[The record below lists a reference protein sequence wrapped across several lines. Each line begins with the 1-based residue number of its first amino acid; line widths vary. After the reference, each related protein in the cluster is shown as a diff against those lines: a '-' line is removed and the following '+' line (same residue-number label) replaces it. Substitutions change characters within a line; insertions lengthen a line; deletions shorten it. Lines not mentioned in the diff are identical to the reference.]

1 MNKRKIVL
9 SAAFALAL
17 GLAGT
22 AAAQTSSGNIIGEGK
37 AGDVVVIENVDTGF
51 VREVKVKEDGRYQ
64 MRRLPTGTFHVTVRH
79 ADGSAEETKTVTL
92 HGGVTA
98 RVQ

>member
-1 MNKRKIVL
+1 MKNRNIVL
-9 SAAFALAL
+9 SAAFALAF
-17 GLAGT
+17 GIAGT
-22 AAAQTSSGNIIGEGK
+22 AAAQSSSGNIMGEAK

-64 MRRLPTGTFHVTVRH
+64 MRRLPTGTFRVTVRH
-79 ADGSAEETKTVTL
+79 ADGSNDEPKTVAL

>member
-1 MNKRKIVL
+1 MKNRNIVL
-9 SAAFALAL
+9 SAAFAVAFAV
-17 GLAGT
+17 AGT
-22 AAAQTSSGNIIGEGK
+22 AAAQTSSGNIMGEGK

-51 VREVKVKEDGRYQ
+51 VREIQVKEDGRYQ
-64 MRRLPTGTFHVTVRH
+64 MRRLPTGTFRVTVRH
-79 ADGSAEETKTVTL
+79 ADGSADEPKTVTL

>member
-1 MNKRKIVL
+1 MKNRNVIL
-9 SAAFALAL
+9 STAFTVAFA
-17 GLAGT
+17 LAGT
-22 AAAQTSSGNIIGEGK
+22 AAAQTSSGNIMGEGK

-51 VREVKVKEDGRYQ
+51 VREVKVKDDGRYQ

-79 ADGSAEETKTVTL
+79 ADGSADETKTVTL